1 MFCPV
6 RQESVTFLQSILGPN
21 DRVLVTGAGGWF
33 GLTIAAMLEDTQAIT
48 CYVTQRPREI
58 SWNQGSA
65 NAVAW
70 DWELISNFSP
80 TIIIDCAFILR
91 DFLSD
96 MQLERYI
103 SENQKLTS
111 QMLRLASLESVNSV
125 IYVSSGASVHPNDS
139 LEVGIEQNPYGNI
152 KRMAELALL
161 SLGEELQK
169 NTLVVRP
176 FSLSGTLV
184 TRPDRYAFSD
194 LITQARANEMRIAA
208 SHEVWRKYVSVEDFF
223 AVSIAL
229 AKNKSGYLNSGG
241 ELLEFSEL
249 ANRINSALGL
259 KVPILRDLHGNLFA
273 DRYFSIDSSWQEA
286 CDYLGFIPAN
296 LDNQIIAVDRYLSS
310 NSN

>member
-1 MFCPV
+1 MFYPV
-6 RQESVTFLQSILGPN
+6 SQESVNFLQGILGPN

-33 GLTIAAMLEDTQAIT
+33 GVTIAAMLEETKAKS

-58 SWNQGSA
+58 SWSRGSVTA
-65 NAVAW
+65 IAW
-70 DWELISNFSP
+70 DWEQISIFSP

-91 DFLSD
+91 DYLGD
-96 MQLERYI
+96 MPLERYI

-111 QMLRLASLESVNSV
+111 QMLSLTSLESVSSV
-125 IYVSSGASVHPNDS
+125 IYVSSGAAIHPKDS
-139 LEVGIEQNPYGNI
+139 LEMGIEQNPYGNI

-161 SLGEELQK
+161 SLGKELEK

-194 LITQARANEMRIAA
+194 LITQARSNEMRIA
-208 SHEVWRKYVSVEDFF
+208 SRHEVWRKYVSVEDFF
-223 AVSIAL
+223 AVSLAIA
-229 AKNKSGYLNSGG
+229 KHKSGYLNSGG

-259 KVPILRDLHGNLFA
+259 KVPVLRDLQDNLEA
-273 DRYFSIDSSWQEA
+273 DRYFSVDSSWQEA
-286 CDYLGFIPAN
+286 CDFLGFIPAN
-296 LDNQIIAVDRYLSS
+296 IDNQIIAVDRYLRSS
-310 NSN
+310 